1 MQSVYLVR
9 VTVLPEG
16 KLILRTIVYTLLVDM
31 V

>member
-1 MQSVYLVR
+1 MLSVYLVR

-16 KLILRTIVYTLLVDM
+16 KLILRIIDYPLLVDM